1 MLTEAGWLVAPTV
14 LFRTSLRATI
24 TAPLVAIRMPQQGQV
39 QGTPPLV
46 GSVVADG
53 QQLFDVQTAPSD
65 HRPLERIRGEIESVR
80 KSAAALKDQIAEL
93 ETLKAELSKH
103 FSDYQNARIAQ
114 AEKQAAEQMARVS
127 AASSR
132 LKTAEFEHRMYQR
145 LSIRG
150 ASSDGER
157 ARAEYA
163 LEEARNELDV
173 VQQAASRQQL
183 QLDAARRGFFVGEA
197 DGGQDRVAS
206 KQRCDEIEIQQA
218 GLRSRLGELDGRL
231 YELNARLASEEQY
244 LAASTVSVVA
254 PIGGVV
260 WTSTIASGSE
270 AAPGSTVMELIDP
283 GQLCIQAVFR
293 DADAERVRAGQSVK
307 ARLLG
312 SSQVLSGQVIRVS
325 DPGMIEQDIVNV
337 AARSPVHPNTFLA
350 IIRLSEQPT
359 GGNAD
364 NRYFIG
370 SSAIVWMPR

>member
-1 MLTEAGWLVAPTV
+1 VV
-14 LFRTSLRATI
+14 
-24 TAPLVAIRMPQQGQV
+24 TA
-39 QGTPPLV
+39 
-46 GSVVADG
+46 S
-53 QQLFDVQTAPSD
+53 QQLFEVQTAPSD

-145 LSIRG
+145 LSSRG

-231 YELNARLASEEQY
+231 YELSARLASEEQY
-244 LAASTVSVVA
+244 LAASTVSVAA
-254 PIGGVV
+254 PVGGVV

-293 DADAERVRAGQSVK
+293 DADAERVRPGQSVK

-370 SSAIVWMPR
+370 SSAVVWMPR

>member
-1 MLTEAGWLVAPTV
+1 
-14 LFRTSLRATI
+14 
-24 TAPLVAIRMPQQGQV
+24 MPQQGQV
-39 QGTPPLV
+39 QGTPPPV
-46 GSVVADG
+46 GAVVTAG
-53 QQLFDVQTAPSD
+53 QQLFEVQTAPRD

-80 KSAAALKDQIAEL
+80 KNAAALKEQIADL
-93 ETLKAELSKH
+93 DTLKAELSKH
-103 FSDYQNARIAQ
+103 FNDYKSARIAQ

-127 AASSR
+127 AANSR

-145 LSIRG
+145 LSNRG
-150 ASSDGER
+150 ASSNTER

-163 LEEARNELDV
+163 FEEASHELDV
-173 VQQAASRQQL
+173 AQQAASRQQL

-231 YELNARLASEEQY
+231 YELNAQLESEEQY
-244 LAASTVSVVA
+244 LAASTVPVVA
-254 PIGGVV
+254 PISGVV
-260 WTSTIASGSE
+260 WSSTVASGSE
-270 AAPGSTVMELIDP
+270 ASPGLTVMELIDP
-283 GQLCIQAVFR
+283 GQLSIEAIFR
-293 DADAERVRAGQSVK
+293 DADAERVRPGQSVK

-325 DPGMIEQDIVNV
+325 DPGMIEQEIVNV
-337 AARSPVHPNTFLA
+337 GSRASVRPNTFLA
-350 IIRLSEQPT
+350 IIRLSDHPE

-370 SSAIVWMPR
+370 SSAVVWTIR